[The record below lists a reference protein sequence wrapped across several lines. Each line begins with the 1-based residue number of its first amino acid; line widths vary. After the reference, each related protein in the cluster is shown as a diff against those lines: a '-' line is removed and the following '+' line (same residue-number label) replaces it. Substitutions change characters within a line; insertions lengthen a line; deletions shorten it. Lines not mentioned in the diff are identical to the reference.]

1 MIPQEAEPYLLVCA
15 RESQVEACV
24 DRVLLWDQGTAYN
37 SPGISPFEGG
47 CHYYHYP
54 YHSLASGKTTGREHS
69 PQPHQKKIGLKTYR
83 A

>member
-1 MIPQEAEPYLLVCA
+1 MDRNSPFGGHKQNLVYTRIQEKGAVIPQEAEPYLLVCA

-54 YHSLASGKTTGREHS
+54 YYS
-69 PQPHQKKIGLKTYR
+69 
-83 A
+83 